1 MPDAAP
7 HSAMPAFVEAFED
20 APWIATV
27 SPSTLPVL
35 PNDPMKAG
43 TDTVRAR
50 GISERNA
57 RDRTETMSPGEPVLS
72 CDVGQRRVR
81 R

>member
-7 HSAMPAFVEAFED
+7 RSAMPAFVDAIED
-20 APWIATV
+20 GTLDRDRFTV
-27 SPSTLPVL
+27 DFPVL
-35 PNDPMKAG
+35 PNDPMEAG

-50 GISERNA
+50 RDSA
-57 RDRTETMSPGEPVLS
+57 KCALDRTETMSPREPVLS